1 MRCRDSGN
9 SSLDSSDPSSSLEWK
24 LSVRSTI
31 PARRSEESQRAPPP
45 PPRRSKSYERPQQD
59 PDEGGFSNYFEEYDL
74 AHMDVDSSTMKGKR
88 VSFEGEQT
96 ATSLKKLP
104 SVPILS
110 QIDDKTN
117 IFGMSS
123 EANNCDSAGDFQN
136 IRGRLDSFSVLS
148 QLLSE
153 SNLHPE
159 SSACP
164 LPPEDKFY
172 F

>member
-1 MRCRDSGN
+1 
-9 SSLDSSDPSSSLEWK
+9 
-24 LSVRSTI
+24 VRSTI

-74 AHMDVDSSTMKGKR
+74 AHMDVDSSTIKGKR

-110 QIDDKTN
+110 QVRYVLKAISHLLRRLKYN
-117 IFGMSS
+117 HKQCAYHF
-123 EANNCDSAGDFQN
+123 AG
-136 IRGRLDSFSVLS
+136 
-148 QLLSE
+148 
-153 SNLHPE
+153 
-159 SSACP
+159 
-164 LPPEDKFY
+164 
-172 F
+172 